1 MKNLFENIEEIK
13 NSNLKLSFNKKIN
26 LKERF
31 FLNFLINTSIKK
43 KKIILEIEKDFF
55 YKEIQEVIQEA
66 RENCKDVLKS
76 LLNKN

>member
-55 YKEIQEVIQEA
+55 YKEIQE
-66 RENCKDVLKS
+66 ENIERF
-76 LLNKN
+76 